1 MPFSSSPNHPF
12 ILFRSFPFS
21 EDKVTFRCPKVH
33 PVCPFDALLAPP
45 SLGHCPL
52 AHRPLWLTGSRVH
65 VGASRGGSFPSAIS
79 SLPESPRPE
88 PWLRLQLVQLPRV
101 CIRFQPPPRCQALDP
116 NGRVKPT
123 HCHVTAP
130 ETPRTGPRQTA
141 SSPASPTC
149 PLPAAS
155 ALSGATG
162 QTDTCGRQPSPELLA
177 CPPPLFRS
185 H

>member
-1 MPFSSSPNHPF
+1 MLCWPLPPWD
-12 ILFRSFPFS
+12 I
-21 EDKVTFRCPKVH
+21 
-33 PVCPFDALLAPP
+33 APLP
-45 SLGHCPL
+45 TGLS
-52 AHRPLWLTGSRVH
+52 GSRVH
-65 VGASRGGSFPSAIS
+65 VGASRGGSFPSAIT

-116 NGRVKPT
+116 NGRLKPT

-130 ETPRTGPRQTA
+130 ETPHTGPRQTA
-141 SSPASPTC
+141 SSPASLTC

-162 QTDTCGRQPSPELLA
+162 QTDTCGRQPSPR
-177 CPPPLFRS
+177 CWPPAPRRAAPRLSSSALPLPLTV
-185 H
+185 